1 MRLEFKEI
9 ELDQFK
15 EKLEEDYEEISD
27 LESTI
32 SGLEKR
38 KTEEKIKGNERM
50 VKQLSGKID
59 QINRL
64 KSMEREVEEMQ
75 EAIKSEAV
83 EAGTVRGERDSYDH
97 SQSYEPP
104 QKRFK
109 PENI

>member
-64 KSMEREVEEMQ
+64 KSMEREVEEM
-75 EAIKSEAV
+75 
-83 EAGTVRGERDSYDH
+83 
-97 SQSYEPP
+97 
-104 QKRFK
+104 
-109 PENI
+109 